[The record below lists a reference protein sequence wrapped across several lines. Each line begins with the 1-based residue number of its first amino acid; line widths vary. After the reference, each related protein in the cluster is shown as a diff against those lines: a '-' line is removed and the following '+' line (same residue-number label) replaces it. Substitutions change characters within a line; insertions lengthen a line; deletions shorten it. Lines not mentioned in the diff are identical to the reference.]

1 MGHLVRSVKLAAA
14 LGPRVSFLTTRMDS
28 PARAL
33 LAEELRHFPR
43 HPRPVMLEK
52 LPSQGRW
59 DILLVDA
66 RRTTREELSAL
77 MPHGLVVCVD
87 EGGEARQYAPF
98 LVDAIPGLPGTSPA
112 NLTSPAFLDLP
123 ARRKKPLRLPP
134 RRALLSF
141 GGEDRQG
148 LSRKLVEALLREKL
162 FAPEDLTIVEGPLFA
177 PAVWPSG
184 VAVAKGASG
193 LARGLREN
201 DLLLSHFGITV
212 FEALAAGV
220 PVITFN
226 PSAYHERLA
235 AAAGVPSL
243 GTLRPDMQALRQ
255 LMGDA
260 QRLRAVVEGFNGEV
274 GRERGRRMCALLLG
288 LHARGTQACPI
299 CGRQANP
306 VVARFPE
313 RTYRECPRCSITHM
327 QSFAPEPKKYGRE
340 YFSSEYR
347 QQYGRTYL
355 EDFDA
360 IKAASR
366 PRVQVIHGLLRSD
379 QEGVVVDVGCAYG
392 PFLDAAREAGMP
404 CYGVDI
410 SPEAVV
416 HVRRKLRIPA
426 LCSSFEKL
434 EPRALPRRISA
445 ITLWY
450 VLEHFTDPDLILR
463 KASSLLPPG
472 GVFAFS
478 TPNGRG
484 ISARRSIQQFLLH
497 SPADH
502 FTIFSPRRLRK
513 LLEGYGLDLRRI
525 RVTGHHPERFPGLL
539 GRTAVRSPAAYKVL
553 RGISRLMSLGDTFEA
568 YAVKGK

>member
-1 MGHLVRSVKLAAA
+1 M
-14 LGPRVSFLTTRMDS
+14 
-28 PARAL
+28 
-33 LAEELRHFPR
+33 
-43 HPRPVMLEK
+43 
-52 LPSQGRW
+52 
-59 DILLVDA
+59 
-66 RRTTREELSAL
+66 
-77 MPHGLVVCVD
+77 
-87 EGGEARQYAPF
+87 
-98 LVDAIPGLPGTSPA
+98 
-112 NLTSPAFLDLP
+112 
-123 ARRKKPLRLPP
+123 
-134 RRALLSF
+134 
-141 GGEDRQG
+141 
-148 LSRKLVEALLREKL
+148 
-162 FAPEDLTIVEGPLFA
+162 
-177 PAVWPSG
+177 
-184 VAVAKGASG
+184 
-193 LARGLREN
+193 
-201 DLLLSHFGITV
+201 
-212 FEALAAGV
+212 
-220 PVITFN
+220 ITFN

-235 AAAGVPSL
+235 AAAGVPSV

-260 QRLRAVVEGFNGEV
+260 QRLRAVVEGFNGEL

-299 CGRQANP
+299 CGRQGNP
-306 VVARFPE
+306 VVGRFSE

-327 QSFAPEPKKYGRE
+327 QSFAPEPKKYGKE

-379 QEGVVVDVGCAYG
+379 QEGVVVDIGCAYG

-404 CYGVDI
+404 CYGVDV
-410 SPEAVV
+410 SPEAVE

-434 EPRALPRRISA
+434 EPRALPRRIAA

-502 FTIFSPRRLRK
+502 FTIFSPRRAA
-513 LLEGYGLDLRRI
+513 EAPGGYGLDLRRI